1 MCEEIYFQQI
11 VSVIVQLN
19 TNEHDF
25 QKQPFADVL
34 QNSCPYKFLKI
45 HINTPKIC
53 NSFHFI
59 CNSYHVFRT

>member
-25 QKQPFADVL
+25 QKQPLANVL

-45 HINTPKIC
+45 HINTP
-53 NSFHFI
+53 
-59 CNSYHVFRT
+59 